1 MCILFLPGG
10 ACAEIPLLRHPRPAG
25 AQVEHWTFQDRE
37 LPYAKISI
45 PVRSLSRLRC
55 CIFWLFSRSTKI
67 LNFLIR
73 PISACQVDEGMV
85 ALAADGFHSCQA
97 LYQQELQNLKRS
109 ITSRLIKLHFI
120 SWNRTKI
127 LFSIYL
133 SLTFKQL
140 GERDEAGRAGVRESD
155 AAGLLVATC
164 FHYVPLWAIR
174 GSPCLWHEEHPGDRS
189 RWPVRRRGIKG
200 RVGEPC
206 HADRKVLKLTSQHIS
221 CRSTMTIDVSIMHQ
235 GAFCTE
241 NAPTLV
247 AIGLI
252 ARLQL
257 VCVQLQLVRA

>member
-133 SLTFKQL
+133 SL
-140 GERDEAGRAGVRESD
+140 RDEAGRAGVRESD
-155 AAGLLVATC
+155 AAGLPFATC
-164 FHYVPLWAIR
+164 FHHVCLWAIR
-174 GSPCLWHEEHPGDRS
+174 VSPCLCHGDMFDVGGSKEELENLVTLIEKYWNSPHNIFP
-189 RWPVRRRGIKG
+189 
-200 RVGEPC
+200 
-206 HADRKVLKLTSQHIS
+206 ADRQWPLMYL
-221 CRSTMTIDVSIMHQ
+221 
-235 GAFCTE
+235 
-241 NAPTLV
+241 
-247 AIGLI
+247 
-252 ARLQL
+252 
-257 VCVQLQLVRA
+257 

>member
-140 GERDEAGRAGVRESD
+140 GEIWGWKSWSSREWCRWSAGCH
-155 AAGLLVATC
+155 LL
-164 FHYVPLWAIR
+164 PLC
-174 GSPCLWHEEHPGDRS
+174 SPLSYPRLALPMAWRTS
-189 RWPVRRRGIKG
+189 WWP
-200 RVGEPC
+200 
-206 HADRKVLKLTSQHIS
+206 
-221 CRSTMTIDVSIMHQ
+221 
-235 GAFCTE
+235 
-241 NAPTLV
+241 
-247 AIGLI
+247 
-252 ARLQL
+252 
-257 VCVQLQLVRA
+257 